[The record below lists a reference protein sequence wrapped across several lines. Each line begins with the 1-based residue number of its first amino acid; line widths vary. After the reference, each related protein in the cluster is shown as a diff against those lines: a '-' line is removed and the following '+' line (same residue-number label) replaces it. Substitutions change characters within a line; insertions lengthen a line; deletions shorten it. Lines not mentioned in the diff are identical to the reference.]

1 MRGCSGHQHHRA
13 SLVSLRLLAAF
24 PLHVPTRLRPPRP
37 QILNHPSL
45 LFLQQHHLSKIL
57 LILTMDVLP
66 GPRPPNSPGQNR
78 RAAAAARA
86 TETRARNQALRSHLS
101 RLASIL
107 LTTTVSPDRIGP
119 KGGMTDAGV
128 RFQWIIAS
136 PAAENLLKTPF
147 REWPRD
153 GLARIS
159 AITEAGEIGVYVV
172 SFSRR
177 RIRLCASSRVCLM
190 RRLIKVWKPTGRN
203 QLSSCRTRRQRDA
216 RY

>member
-1 MRGCSGHQHHRA
+1 
-13 SLVSLRLLAAF
+13 
-24 PLHVPTRLRPPRP
+24 
-37 QILNHPSL
+37 
-45 LFLQQHHLSKIL
+45 
-57 LILTMDVLP
+57 MDVFP

-86 TETRARNQALRSHLS
+86 AETRARNQSLRSHLS

-107 LTTTVSPDRIGP
+107 LTTAVSPDRIGP

-153 GLARIS
+153 GLARIT

-172 SFSRR
+172 SFSS
-177 RIRLCASSRVCLM
+177 RLCL
-190 RRLIKVWKPTGRN
+190 RRKLIKAWKLTGRN
-203 QLSSCRTRRQRDA
+203 QLPSCCTHRQRDA
-216 RY
+216 CY